1 MTTGVSQSNQK
12 SMTAQR
18 VHIELQRVQTWLFAV
33 PRLRAM
39 VGANTMLGE
48 MLRMRLP
55 ELARGGGDKWQ
66 LKPLTGSYPAADAA
80 DPLQQHDD
88 PSADARDGILSRDG
102 GHFEAQFEYGADE
115 FARAAAELLR
125 RELPSLRFRLWIDD
139 DDEEWSQSR
148 AYLSNELPVLA
159 PCEWTGRG
167 LASVVISQG
176 NEQARVSLDVA
187 RRHEAAKRAE
197 NHQAND
203 LASLLEARTELAKPE
218 LQRPQDLHDLVGSGY
233 LALIYADGNGV
244 GSSAG
249 TTDEERARFFHRN
262 RVLLRRAL
270 KKAIDDVCAG
280 ATGMAPLVLLMLG
293 GDDLLVMCRAEKAL
307 PFVVSLCEELASIQ
321 GEGNSGFELTLG
333 VGVVIAQRKIPIY
346 RLHDIAEQLASSA
359 KRRFR
364 GLKDTGDNAQ
374 SVVDWAVY
382 TASWVD
388 NPEEIRRRD
397 WVCGTGGDRRVLS
410 QRPVDVLGDGLHTL
424 QGLLEGAVKL
434 QNAPRSQLR
443 YLVDQLPRGRALA
456 ELAFAELSKEASATL
471 SQAGVQEVWQRLPN
485 GGPWITP
492 LLDLVEIA
500 EIPRLGRRNETSQT
514 MQEVVDG

>member
-1 MTTGVSQSNQK
+1 MTAGVSQSNQQPEA
-12 SMTAQR
+12 AQR

-39 VGANTMLGE
+39 VGANTLLGE
-48 MLRMRLP
+48 MLRIRLP
-55 ELARGGGDKWQ
+55 ELARGGRGNWQ
-66 LKPLTGSYPAADAA
+66 LKPLTGSYPSADAA

-88 PSADARDGILSRDG
+88 PSADASAGILSRDG

-115 FARAAAELLR
+115 FARAAAELVR
-125 RELPSLRFRLWIDD
+125 RELPGLRFRIWIDGK
-139 DDEEWSQSR
+139 EWSQSR
-148 AYLSNELPVLA
+148 AYLPNELPVLA

-167 LASVVISQG
+167 LASKVIQQG
-176 NEQARVSLDVA
+176 REQASVSLDVA
-187 RRHEAAKRAE
+187 QRHEAAKRAE
-197 NHQAND
+197 KTRRQEPVHQAEEHQAND
-203 LASLLEARTELAKPE
+203 LASLLEARTALAK
-218 LQRPQDLHDLVGSGY
+218 LQRPQDLDDLVGSSY

-270 KKAIDDVCAG
+270 VKAIEDVCND

-307 PFVVSLCEELASIQ
+307 PFVVSLCEELARIQ
-321 GEGNSGFELTLG
+321 REGNSGFELTLG
-333 VGVVIAQRKIPIY
+333 VGVVIAKRKIPIH
-346 RLHDIAEQLASSA
+346 RLHDIVERLVSSA

-364 GLKDTGDNAQ
+364 GLNDNGDKTQ

-382 TASWVD
+382 STSWVD
-388 NPEEIRRRD
+388 DPEEIRRRD
-397 WVCGTGGDRRVLS
+397 WICGTGSDRRILS

-424 QGLLEGAVKL
+424 QGLLKGAEKL

-456 ELAFAELSKEASATL
+456 ELAFVELSKEAREKL
-471 SQAGVQEVWQRLPN
+471 SQAGVMQVWQRSLN

-500 EIPRLGRRNETSQT
+500 EIPRLGRRDET
-514 MQEVVDG
+514 

>member
-1 MTTGVSQSNQK
+1 MTAGVSQSNQK
-12 SMTAQR
+12 SKAAQR

-39 VGANTMLGE
+39 VGANTLLGE
-48 MLRMRLP
+48 TLRMRLP
-55 ELARGGGDKWQ
+55 ELARGGGNRWQ
-66 LKPLTGSYPAADAA
+66 LKPLTGSYPTADA
-80 DPLQQHDD
+80 DDLLQQHDD
-88 PSADARDGILSRDG
+88 PSADASAGILSRDG
-102 GHFEAQFEYGADE
+102 GHFEAQFEHGADE

-125 RELPSLRFRLWIDD
+125 RELPGLRFRIWIDD
-139 DDEEWSQSR
+139 KEWSRSR
-148 AYLSNELPVLA
+148 VYLSNELPVLA

-176 NEQARVSLDVA
+176 IGQAGVSLDVA
-187 RRHEAAKRAE
+187 RRHEAAIRAE
-197 NHQAND
+197 DHQAND
-203 LASLLEARTELAKPE
+203 LASLLEARTALAK
-218 LQRPQDLHDLVGSGY
+218 LQRPQDLDDLVGSGY

-249 TTDEERARFFHRN
+249 TTDEERARFFQRN

-270 KKAIDDVCAG
+270 KEAIDDVCAG

-307 PFVVSLCEELASIQ
+307 PFVVSLCEELARIQ
-321 GEGNSGFELTLG
+321 REGNSGFELTLG

-364 GLKDTGDNAQ
+364 GLKDTGDKAQ

-397 WVCGTGGDRRVLS
+397 WVCGIGGDRRVLS

-424 QGLLEGAVKL
+424 QGLLKGAEKL

-456 ELAFAELSKEASATL
+456 ELAFAELSKEASASL

-500 EIPRLGRRNETSQT
+500 EIPRLGSRNEKSQT
-514 MQEVVDG
+514 M

>member
-1 MTTGVSQSNQK
+1 
-12 SMTAQR
+12 
-18 VHIELQRVQTWLFAV
+18 
-33 PRLRAM
+33 M
-39 VGANTMLGE
+39 VGANTLLGE
-48 MLRMRLP
+48 TLRMKLP
-55 ELARGGGDKWQ
+55 ELARDGRGRWQ
-66 LKPLTGSYPAADAA
+66 LKPLTGSYPATNTA

-102 GHFEAQFEYGADE
+102 GHFEAQFEYGAHE
-115 FARAAAELLR
+115 FARAAVELLR
-125 RELPSLRFRLWIDD
+125 RELAGLRFCIWIDGK
-139 DDEEWSQSR
+139 EWSQSH

-159 PCEWTGRG
+159 PCQWTGRG

-176 NEQARVSLDVA
+176 NEQAGVSLDVA

-203 LASLLEARTELAKPE
+203 LASLLEAKTALAK
-218 LQRPQDLHDLVGSGY
+218 LQRPQDLEDLVGSSY

-249 TTDEERARFFHRN
+249 TTDEERARFFYRN
-262 RVLLRRAL
+262 RVWLRRAL

-307 PFVVSLCEELASIQ
+307 PFVVTLCEELARIQ
-321 GEGNSGFELTLG
+321 REGNSGFELTLG
-333 VGVVIAQRKIPIY
+333 VGVVIAKRKIPIH

-364 GLKDTGDNAQ
+364 GLKDTGDKTQ

-382 TASWVD
+382 TTSWVD
-388 NPEEIRRRD
+388 NPEDIRRRD
-397 WVCGTGGDRRVLS
+397 WVCGTGNDKRVLS
-410 QRPVDVLGDGLHTL
+410 QRPVDVLGDDLHTL
-424 QGLLEGAVKL
+424 QGLLKGAEKL

-456 ELAFAELSKEASATL
+456 ELAFAELSKEAREKL
-471 SQAGVQEVWQRLPN
+471 RQAGVKAVWQASSN

-500 EIPRLGRRNETSQT
+500 EIPRLGRRNETSQPAQDEHLQRT
-514 MQEVVDG
+514 EKL